1 MIDLK
6 DKYVKRAIG
15 LKIQA
20 IRLNRGLTLEK
31 FGKMFQTSKA
41 TVNNWEK
48 GRNIPNKEN
57 LKSIAE
63 LENLTVEE
71 FLGISSDEEL
81 RVVQYIQDLTSPED
95 LEIKFSVQEYLE
107 ETGSDNVDELMKEL
121 HQLLQYHT
129 TCIIPDFNI
138 RMHGINTISELLV
151 SGDDVI
157 IRFSKSTLFFRSNPN
172 WLRDSKR
179 NVVVQ

>member
-6 DKYVKRAIG
+6 DKDVKRAIG

-20 IRLNRGLTLEK
+20 IRLDRGMTTKE
-31 FGKMFQTSKA
+31 FGSLLGATDSNITS
-41 TVNNWEK
+41 WEK
-48 GRNIPNKEN
+48 GRTSPNPKR
-57 LKSIAE
+57 LKAIAE

-71 FLGISSDEEL
+71 FLGISSNNEL
-81 RVVQYIQDLTSPED
+81 RVVQYIQDL
-95 LEIKFSVQEYLE
+95 EIKFSIQEYLE
-107 ETGSDNVDELMKEL
+107 EIGSDNLDELMKAL

-129 TCIIPDFNI
+129 TCIIPDLNI
-138 RMHGINTISELLV
+138 RMHGINMISELLV